1 MNQDLPENDARKYF
15 FGELGDAE
23 LTAFEDKFF
32 AEAEFSDWLE
42 EIETDLIDDYV
53 NDELTASE
61 KIKFEEKYLVSNRRQ
76 ARVKAALALS
86 EMKRAG
92 SPAVVVG
99 SGQATIWQQ
108 LKEFFTVPQLAFA
121 APLILLLALLGGLF
135 FFLRQTPTE
144 LVDKG
149 NKNINSLPTP
159 TIFPSVTPE
168 ISPTPTVSP
177 DSDKTPLKTPTPIA
191 KPTPLPTEKETPRP
205 IEPPQPMVA
214 TITLFPSLRS
224 DGETKKVAL
233 KKETK
238 SLYLRLS
245 RDLDSDFDRYLIE
258 VRDGGGNL
266 ISTQN
271 LSAKKAIGVS
281 IPTKNLSNGSYKITL
296 KGAKTD
302 EDFKTVGFYNF
313 SVEKK

>member
-15 FGELGDAE
+15 FGELSDAE

-42 EIETDLIDDYV
+42 EIEADLIDDYV
-53 NDELTASE
+53 HNELTATE
-61 KIKFEEKYLVSNRRQ
+61 KIKFEEKYLVSDRRQ

-86 EMKRAG
+86 RMNKAE
-92 SPAVVVG
+92 SPAVLIEPDKV
-99 SGQATIWQQ
+99 TIWQQ

-121 APLILLLALLGGLF
+121 APVILLLALLGGLF

-144 LVDKG
+144 LVEIG

-159 TIFPSVTPE
+159 TVFPSLPPE

-177 DSDKTPLKTPTPIA
+177 NSDKTPLTTPTPGV
-191 KPTPLPTEKETPRP
+191 KLTPVPTAKETPRP
-205 IEPPQPMVA
+205 IAPPQPMVA
-214 TITLFPSLRS
+214 TITLLPSLRS
-224 DGETKKVAL
+224 DGETKKVVL

-245 RDLDSDFDRYLIE
+245 RDLDSEFDKYLIE
-258 VRDGGGNL
+258 VRDGAGNL
-266 ISTQN
+266 ISTQK
-271 LSAKKAIGVS
+271 LSAKKALGVS
-281 IPTKNLSNGSYKITL
+281 IPTKNLSNRSYKITL

-302 EDFKTVGFYNF
+302 EDFKTIGFYNF